1 MWRRFTWKM
10 RKIYGLCAWS
20 CRVFIYIGYIQI
32 FAIFG
37 ICAIPAT
44 VIKVPFHLMADILLV
59 IYLIISLAAIIVLR
73 KDILKKMRDRSIGI
87 TDSNRKFVILV
98 VLLVMIV
105 LCFTQPKIDDSTV
118 SIAGT
123 ALQTDRMYQYNAYTK
138 KEIINVN
145 WKERLAPVEMFFSCL
160 TFYSKVPVSVIVY
173 VVFPIFMIP
182 VLFCGYYSWAHYFF
196 GENKK
201 IMWKF
206 MCVCAVV
213 LSVPLFSKYM
223 TGYDA
228 YQNIWQGK
236 CLLMIFILPMMT
248 LDILE
253 ITENI
258 EKKQRIGNIIMLF
271 CYMIGAEVVYYPG
284 IVFAILVIIAGI
296 ALYFVRRCMKC
307 NHLLK

>member
-1 MWRRFTWKM
+1 M
-10 RKIYGLCAWS
+10 
-20 CRVFIYIGYIQI
+20 
-32 FAIFG
+32 
-37 ICAIPAT
+37 
-44 VIKVPFHLMADILLV
+44 
-59 IYLIISLAAIIVLR
+59 
-73 KDILKKMRDRSIGI
+73 
-87 TDSNRKFVILV
+87 V

>member
-1 MWRRFTWKM
+1 MVYVR
-10 RKIYGLCAWS
+10 GVVVCL
-20 CRVFIYIGYIQI
+20 FIL
-32 FAIFG
+32 G
-37 ICAIPAT
+37 IIPPT

>member
-1 MWRRFTWKM
+1 MVYVRGVVVCLFILGIM
-10 RKIYGLCAWS
+10 PYLYGALWNKC
-20 CRVFIYIGYIQI
+20 FETHKKTYQLFYIGYIQI

-59 IYLIISLAAIIVLR
+59 IYLIISLVAIIVLR

-182 VLFCGYYSWAHYFF
+182 VLFCGYYSWAHYFL
-196 GENKK
+196 EKIKK
-201 IMWKF
+201 
-206 MCVCAVV
+206 
-213 LSVPLFSKYM
+213 
-223 TGYDA
+223 
-228 YQNIWQGK
+228 
-236 CLLMIFILPMMT
+236 
-248 LDILE
+248 
-253 ITENI
+253 
-258 EKKQRIGNIIMLF
+258 
-271 CYMIGAEVVYYPG
+271 
-284 IVFAILVIIAGI
+284 
-296 ALYFVRRCMKC
+296 
-307 NHLLK
+307 